1 MSPCECE
8 RKVKKPCP
16 VCGEEKCVC
25 EKEPPEPCERCGE
38 RPCKCKKKVKIRLA
52 DGKERQIQH
61 MASTSFLDGN
71 GNPIS
76 AEQFLENL
84 FGVLPELFRDEEHL
98 REIWSLPST
107 RRELLQRLSD
117 AGFGKDQLT
126 EMQKLIDAERSDIFD
141 VLEYVAYAIA
151 PISRQERA
159 DSAKTNIF
167 ALLHREQRDFLDFVL
182 SKYVESGVEELDDAK
197 LPHLLELKYHS
208 VHDGV
213 EALGEVKKIRSTFID
228 FQKHLYERKVA

>member
-1 MSPCECE
+1 
-8 RKVKKPCP
+8 
-16 VCGEEKCVC
+16 
-25 EKEPPEPCERCGE
+25 
-38 RPCKCKKKVKIRLA
+38 
-52 DGKERQIQH
+52 

-107 RRELLQRLSD
+107 RRELLQRLND

-141 VLEYVAYAIA
+141 VLEYVAYAVA

-167 ALLHREQRDFLDFVL
+167 ALLQREQRDFLDFVL
-182 SKYVESGVEELDDAK
+182 SKYVESGVDELDESK
-197 LPHLLELKYHS
+197 LPKLLELKYHS
-208 VHDGV
+208 VHDGLS
-213 EALGEVKKIRSTFID
+213 ALGEVDDIRSTFID
-228 FQKHLYERKVA
+228 FQKHLYNSKVA